1 MKQRQRG
8 FTLLEM
14 VLGLA
19 IVAAVV
25 TTIGMTITT
34 LLLNYKQPST
44 QQILLQQVQNAGYQM
59 PRDIQMSNS
68 VVTASGGATA
78 FPNIVTQS
86 IGGISTNAFPNIVTQ
101 STGRTPTTDT
111 TSHSITMP
119 GGITAGDLLI
129 CIFSVDG
136 APTCTASSG
145 WTILGQASNVAV
157 VTQAIFYKVAAG
169 GDTLTITTSAAEQSS
184 HIVLRIAGAGSTIT
198 GTPANGSSTN
208 SNPPSHNA
216 GSSQKYLWVATRGG
230 DSTTVP
236 TAIPTNYSS
245 GTHYA
250 AAGTGGASTS
260 TATRQYEIQTEDPGT
275 WTVATEEWVCWTL
288 AIPPVTTDTTSHSI
302 TMPGGIT
309 AGDLLICIFSV
320 DGAPTCTASSG
331 WTILGQA
338 SNVAVVT
345 QAIFY
350 KVAAGGDTLTIT
362 TSAAEQSSHIVLRI
376 AGAGSTITGTPA
388 NGSSTN
394 SNPPSHNAGSS
405 QKYLWVATR
414 GGDSTTVPTAI
425 PTNYSSGTHYAA
437 AGTGGASTS
446 TATRQYEIQTE
457 DPGTWTVATE
467 EWVCWTLAIPPAPAA
482 LYGFPITINIPVDQD
497 TNNDYCVVYLLDG
510 DKLKRQQFSS
520 SDILISESVI
530 AQYVDT
536 VNTTIESP
544 SDSLYKLTIR
554 VSLDGETVT
563 AFYEAQRRLTTE

>member
-1 MKQRQRG
+1 
-8 FTLLEM
+8 
-14 VLGLA
+14 
-19 IVAAVV
+19 
-25 TTIGMTITT
+25 
-34 LLLNYKQPST
+34 
-44 QQILLQQVQNAGYQM
+44 
-59 PRDIQMSNS
+59 
-68 VVTASGGATA
+68 
-78 FPNIVTQS
+78 
-86 IGGISTNAFPNIVTQ
+86 
-101 STGRTPTTDT
+101 
-111 TSHSITMP
+111 MP

-145 WTILGQASNVAV
+145 WT
-157 VTQAIFYKVAAG
+157 K
-169 GDTLTITTSAAEQSS
+169 
-184 HIVLRIAGAGSTIT
+184 
-198 GTPANGSSTN
+198 
-208 SNPPSHNA
+208 
-216 GSSQKYLWVATRGG
+216 
-230 DSTTVP
+230 
-236 TAIPTNYSS
+236 
-245 GTHYA
+245 
-250 AAGTGGASTS
+250 
-260 TATRQYEIQTEDPGT
+260 
-275 WTVATEEWVCWTL
+275 
-288 AIPPVTTDTTSHSI
+288 
-302 TMPGGIT
+302 
-309 AGDLLICIFSV
+309 
-320 DGAPTCTASSG
+320 
-331 WTILGQA
+331 LGQA